1 MDKAAVGPDSTRSS
15 VSSGGGNGGNGRPA
29 REVGVLALF
38 DVDGTLLLSG
48 GAGRSA
54 LKTALEAVYSAAG
67 PVDSYDFYGKTDPQ
81 IVVELLSAIGRN
93 PADIR
98 ERMPTLWPVY
108 LAALKEELGR
118 SVREGRTMALPG
130 VGDLLAGLA
139 GTCGVS
145 LGLLTGN
152 IAPAAEM
159 KLAAA
164 GIEARFEFGGY
175 GSDSESRNEIARIAV
190 ERARALD
197 GRSGRGEAHTVVI
210 GDTPRDVEAARAIGA
225 RAVMVATG
233 RHSTGDLA
241 AAGAD
246 VVFEDFRETEAVL
259 SCLLGGNRSAPGAGA
274 SGGEGPGA

>member
-1 MDKAAVGPDSTRSS
+1 MDKAAVDPDSTRSS
-15 VSSGGGNGGNGRPA
+15 VSSGGGNGRPA
-29 REVGVLALF
+29 REVGVLVLF

-67 PVDSYDFYGKTDPQ
+67 PVESYDFHGKTDPQ

-98 ERMPTLWPVY
+98 ERLPTLWPVY

-118 SVREGRTMALPG
+118 RVREGLAMALPG
-130 VGDLLAGLA
+130 VGDLLAGLE
-139 GTCGVS
+139 GTRGVS

-152 IAPAAEM
+152 IAPAAEL

-164 GIEARFEFGGY
+164 GVEARFEFGGY

-197 GRSGRGEAHTVVI
+197 GRWGEAHTVVI
-210 GDTPRDVEAARAIGA
+210 GDTPRDVEAARAISA

-246 VVFEDFRETEAVL
+246 VVFKDFRETEAVL
-259 SCLLGGNRSAPGAGA
+259 SCLLGGNGSAPGAGA